1 MRGGREIIAA
11 MHPDCRHTCLPF
23 LAHAGKGFR
32 LPVLALLIA
41 LLPAAAVGQT
51 CDIQPT
57 QAQMVQ
63 ANFQRIAKEGDFA
76 SAQDYAERAR
86 RGLDQLGAQARRC
99 GCDAAQAGFEAA
111 AKAMRAARLA
121 ESRKA
126 LRDVAERVAKQF
138 DDAMAEQRKCG
149 AP

>member
-1 MRGGREIIAA
+1 MPMHIVRKPARRAGRRYRSFALAA
-11 MHPDCRHTCLPF
+11 F
-23 LAHAGKGFR
+23 LTS
-32 LPVLALLIA
+32 
-41 LLPAAAVGQT
+41 LLPAIAVAQT

-99 GCDAAQAGFEAA
+99 GCESAQAGFEDAA
-111 AKAMRAARLA
+111 REMRQARLA
-121 ESRKA
+121 ESRAA
-126 LRDVAERVAKQF
+126 LRQVAERAAARF
-138 DDAMAEQRKCG
+138 EAAMALQRACG
-149 AP
+149 GG

>member
-1 MRGGREIIAA
+1 VRGGREIIAA

-99 GCDAAQAGFEAA
+99 GCESAQTGFEDAARE
-111 AKAMRAARLA
+111 MRKTRLA
-121 ESRKA
+121 ESRAA
-126 LRDVAERVAKQF
+126 LRQVAERASAAF
-138 DDAMAEQRKCG
+138 EAAMVLQRVCG
-149 AP
+149 GS